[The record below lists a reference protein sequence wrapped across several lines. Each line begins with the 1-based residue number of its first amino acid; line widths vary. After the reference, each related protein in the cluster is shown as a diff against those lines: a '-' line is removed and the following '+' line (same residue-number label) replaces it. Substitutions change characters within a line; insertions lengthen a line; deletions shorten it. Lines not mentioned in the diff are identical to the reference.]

1 MKLISPA
8 LLFCICLAAQS
19 LAHGEA
25 IKLPPGLNAGDQY
38 RLAFVT
44 TAQTTAQSDDIETY
58 NAFVQATA
66 DAAPIGDW
74 NLEWK
79 AIGSTA
85 TVSARQ
91 NTSTDPVNDESVPI
105 FLLDGTQLV
114 PDYASLWHVETD
126 EIFVA
131 FDVNEFGEGFNLPD
145 NPLLTVWTGT
155 GTDGF
160 AFELSDDV
168 APITGGPLGEGT
180 HSITGFGDSSSIS
193 WINST
198 IGQNDLETHMYGL
211 SSVLTVVPEPA
222 GYPNITITAFI
233 IFAASRR
240 RIKESSREVT

>member
-8 LLFCICLAAQS
+8 LLIYICLAAQS

-25 IKLPPGLNAGDQY
+25 IKVPPGLNAGDQY

-91 NTSTDPVNDESVPI
+91 NTSTDPINDESVPI

-131 FDVNEFGEGFNLPD
+131 FDVNEFGERFNFPD
-145 NPLLTVWTGT
+145 FQLSIWTGT
-155 GTDGF
+155 GSDGF
-160 AFELSDDV
+160 AFELPGDI
-168 APITGGPLGEGT
+168 PFTGGPLGAGT
-180 HSITGFGDSSSIS
+180 HSIVGFGNDSSLARMNTTSAR
-193 WINST
+193 NSSE
-198 IGQNDLETHMYGL
+198 IRMYGL
-211 SSVLTVVPEPA
+211 SSVLTAVPEPA
-222 GYPNITITAFI
+222 GYTNIVAAFLM
-233 IFAASRR
+233 FTVVRR
-240 RIKESSREVT
+240 RIH